1 MPFIIFQQCHKSTM
15 IRRNGYG
22 IRGIV
27 AFTIIPDQLN
37 IVKNFFNCL
46 ISVLFEF
53 LINGAQIHGIL
64 DEELVI

>member
-1 MPFIIFQQCHKSTM
+1 M